1 MLNKQVFLKYRVF
14 RPRFG
19 KYCLLALTG
28 LEFIHFLP
36 EGPGGYLRLFTFTKN
51 DAGIHM
57 LERFSGAQ
65 FFKLQGVTQKTV
77 MKSM

>member
-1 MLNKQVFLKYRVF
+1 MNI
-14 RPRFG
+14 
-19 KYCLLALTG
+19 

-36 EGPGGYLRLFTFTKN
+36 EGPGGYLQLFTFAKN

-77 MKSM
+77 MKSI

>member
-1 MLNKQVFLKYRVF
+1 MNI
-14 RPRFG
+14 
-19 KYCLLALTG
+19 

-36 EGPGGYLRLFTFTKN
+36 EGPGCYLRLFTFTKN
-51 DAGIHM
+51 DAGTHM

-77 MKSM
+77 VKSI